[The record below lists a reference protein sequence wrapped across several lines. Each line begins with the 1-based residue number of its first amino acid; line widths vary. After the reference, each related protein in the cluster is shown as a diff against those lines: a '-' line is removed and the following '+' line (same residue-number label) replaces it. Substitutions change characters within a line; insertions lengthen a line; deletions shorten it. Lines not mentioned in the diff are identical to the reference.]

1 MKPAATAGRAARAG
15 ALGFT
20 VLALVLTALTA
31 WLLSRVFGQGQYA
44 NEPLQNVVV
53 AARDLPATEPIN
65 EDDLKIVP
73 WPTSAVPKSAFQR
86 KDQVLGPNA
95 RVPNALIF
103 AGEPLLSE
111 RLASGKTGTG
121 MAAKVPPNLRAFAVR
136 IDAWI
141 AQARLVYPGAVVD
154 VVGTLKDPID
164 RSPVTRTVLQRL
176 SVVAVDGNIDVVTPK
191 GSDGGEDGGRQER
204 TAVVTVLVSPAE
216 SEILALA
223 SREGKIDIVLRN
235 QNDDDTVETWGT
247 NPYAILGRPNPA
259 DLLAGA
265 AALAAG
271 AAAAPGG
278 AAMAL
283 RPGPGQAEAAAA
295 APVRRPSSAEIRRA
309 IQADAAASDAAAR
322 GSKTINLEAK

>member
-191 GSDGGEDGGRQER
+191 DGSGEDGGRQER

-259 DLLAGA
+259 DVLANA
-265 AALAAG
+265 AALVG
-271 AAAAPGG
+271 GAAAPGG
-278 AAMAL
+278 AAMAA
-283 RPGPGQAEAAAA
+283 RPAPTQAEAAQ
-295 APVRRPSSAEIRRA
+295 PVRRPSSAEIRRA

>member
-191 GSDGGEDGGRQER
+191 DGGGEEGGRQER

-259 DLLAGA
+259 DVLANA
-265 AALAAG
+265 AALAGVTAV
-271 AAAAPGG
+271 APGG
-278 AAMAL
+278 APMSQ
-283 RPGPGQAEAAAA
+283 RPAPGQADAA
-295 APVRRPSSAEIRRA
+295 APVRRPSSAKIRRA

>member
-44 NEPLQNVVV
+44 NEPLQNVLV

-136 IDAWI
+136 VDAWI

-191 GSDGGEDGGRQER
+191 DGGGEEGGRQER

-235 QNDDDTVETWGT
+235 QNDDNTVETWGT

-259 DLLAGA
+259 DVLANA
-265 AALAAG
+265 AALVAG
-271 AAAAPGG
+271 GAAPGG
-278 AAMAL
+278 AAMAA
-283 RPGPGQAEAAAA
+283 RKAPTPAEAAQ
-295 APVRRPSSAEIRRA
+295 PVRRPSSAEIRRA
-309 IQADAAASDAAAR
+309 IQADAAASDAAVR